1 MKNVWK
7 LFDEYPPILV
17 RLLARGSRG
26 GPMTTGQIVNRSSLR
41 LWTYEV
47 EAISQQTSWA
57 GVPVDKAIAFLKA
70 CSVDFADRRQMRRIR
85 QRLLKEPKTPGGRF
99 AYLKRSPEWGHYFK
113 PLLQRYVS
121 HLQAK
126 TA

>member
-1 MKNVWK
+1 MKNVWQ

-26 GPMTTGQIVNRSSLR
+26 GPLSAQQIAMRNPLFP
-41 LWTYEV
+41 YEV

-70 CSVDFADRRQMRRIR
+70 CGVDFADRRQMRRIR

-99 AYLKRSPEWGHYFK
+99 AYLKRSPEWESYFK